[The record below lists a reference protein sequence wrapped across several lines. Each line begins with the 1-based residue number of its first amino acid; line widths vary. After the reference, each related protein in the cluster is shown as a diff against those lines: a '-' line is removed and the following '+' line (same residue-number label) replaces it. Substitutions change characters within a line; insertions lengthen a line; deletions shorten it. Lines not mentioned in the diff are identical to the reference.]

1 MHAQLY
7 RFRQPLRTRSLQIVG
22 SAVLSTFVSLLC
34 AAGAARLARLAPVLG
49 TALYFRTTTTA
60 LSPELGRL
68 LNTAPALGLV
78 AAFVTGLLAITAGK
92 ATLDALG
99 VRDPTVRGLA
109 LTSTAHGGAVV
120 ALSDEPEAFPYAV
133 LMYNLGAAA
142 AVGLFVVLKKGQ
154 LNRHTRHRPTTTL
167 CHEISSTSSQHS
179 CAELLS
185 ADVDGRGPLEPFVA
199 LFVVQNCGRHS

>member
-7 RFRQPLRTRSLQIVG
+7 RFRQPLRTRSIQVVG

-49 TALYFRTTTTA
+49 TALFFRTTTTA
-60 LSPELGRL
+60 LAPELGRL

-133 LMYNLGAAA
+133 LMYSLGAAA
-142 AVGLFVVLKKGQ
+142 AVGLLSFRPVRVL
-154 LNRHTRHRPTTTL
+154 
-167 CHEISSTSSQHS
+167 
-179 CAELLS
+179 LL
-185 ADVDGRGPLEPFVA
+185 AIAGA
-199 LFVVQNCGRHS
+199 

>member
-7 RFRQPLRTRSLQIVG
+7 RFRQPLRTRSLQVVG

-34 AAGAARLARLAPVLG
+34 AAGAARLAPVLG
-49 TALYFRTTTTA
+49 TALFFRTTTTA
-60 LSPELGRL
+60 LAPELGRL

-142 AVGLFVVLKKGQ
+142 AVGLLSF
-154 LNRHTRHRPTTTL
+154 RPVR
-167 CHEISSTSSQHS
+167 
-179 CAELLS
+179 ALLL
-185 ADVDGRGPLEPFVA
+185 AIAGA
-199 LFVVQNCGRHS
+199 

>member
-7 RFRQPLRTRSLQIVG
+7 RFRQPLRTRSLQVVG

-49 TALYFRTTTTA
+49 TALFFRTTTTA

-142 AVGLFVVLKKGQ
+142 AVGLLSF
-154 LNRHTRHRPTTTL
+154 RPVR
-167 CHEISSTSSQHS
+167 
-179 CAELLS
+179 ALLL
-185 ADVDGRGPLEPFVA
+185 AIAGA
-199 LFVVQNCGRHS
+199 